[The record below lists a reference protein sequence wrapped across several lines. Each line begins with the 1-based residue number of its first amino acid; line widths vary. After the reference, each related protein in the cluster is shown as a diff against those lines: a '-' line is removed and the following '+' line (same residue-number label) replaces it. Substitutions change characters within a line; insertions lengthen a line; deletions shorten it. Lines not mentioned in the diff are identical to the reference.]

1 MIQQCVDIFVLD
13 LLNSC
18 WKVIRLLEYINLFSP
33 NEYEKID
40 KKY

>member
-13 LLNSC
+13 LLNSY